1 MPAERFTRTPSPT
14 IPGISDSV
22 RVSAGDLLYVSG
34 VIGLRPGG
42 EPAGDFAEETDLVF
56 AELQRALGVQGAAFS
71 QLARINVYIVGL
83 DAEKLA
89 TFRTVRD
96 RWIDADNVPASTL
109 IGVAALVFDTLTIEI
124 DAVAAL

>member
-56 AELQRALGVQGAAFS
+56 AELQRALGVQGATFS